1 MQISYIEKIAGH
13 KVRIFL
19 DNDEKFI
26 IDEKQ
31 WNAFELTIGDRIEED
46 FMDQLY
52 NEYFLPQAKRKAL
65 LLLKSRDQSEKELI
79 QKLKQSGY
87 PDMVIRKAVD
97 YVISFHYVDD
107 ERYAYNYIHFRGKN
121 KSKKELEYELSR
133 KGIDIHLLKKDEIF
147 LESHD
152 DKEVIRNIL
161 DKRWGDKSEL
171 DFKEKERMTR
181 YLVRRGFCAS
191 NIFSVYHELGI

>member
-1 MQISYIEKIAGH
+1 MKISYIEKVTRH
-13 KVRIFL
+13 KVRISL
-19 DNDEKFI
+19 DNDENFI
-26 IDEKQ
+26 IEEKQ
-31 WNAFELTIGDRIEED
+31 WNAFGLTIGDWIEDD
-46 FMDQLY
+46 FIDRLY

-87 PDMVIRKAVD
+87 PDLVIRKAVD
-97 YVISFHYVDD
+97 YVISFHYIDD

-133 KGIDIHLLKKDEIF
+133 KGIDIHLLKKDENF

-152 DKEVIRNIL
+152 DREAIRNIIE
-161 DKRWGDKSEL
+161 KRWGEKKEPDL
-171 DFKEKERMTR
+171 KEKERMTR
-181 YLVRRGFCAS
+181 YLVRRGFAAS